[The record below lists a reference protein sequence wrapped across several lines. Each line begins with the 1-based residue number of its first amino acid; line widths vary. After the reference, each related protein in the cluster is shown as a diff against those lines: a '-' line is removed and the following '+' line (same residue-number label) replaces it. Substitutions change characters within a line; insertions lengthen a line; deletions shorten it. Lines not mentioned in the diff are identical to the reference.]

1 MPSDFTFDDN
11 DFVSQN
17 ASDDTPHAFIAPARC
32 VCVTYHVTRQVSEGL
47 SPLDLTKPR
56 AAITRQ
62 VKRHRLAAPLAFDQ
76 GAPSEAQLLIPK

>member
-1 MPSDFTFDDN
+1 MPSDFHFDDN

-17 ASDDTPHAFIAPARC
+17 ASDDTPQVFIAPAGC
-32 VCVTYHVTRQVSEGL
+32 ACVTYHVTRQVSEGL

-62 VKRHRLAAPLAFDQ
+62 AQRHRLAAPLAFDQ